1 MATYLSGKSFIA
13 GPNLA
18 RLAVHASVRS
28 KVNAVIGLV
37 NLVWRDS
44 DLGSTLI
51 VNKLLQV
58 IEGRVRGEAVS
69 AVETGFVSLLISC
82 DAAKE
87 RYVHLESCTVGE
99 NTAGNGQ
106 ALVLSVQVPLDGS
119 SLSSGRRSGRGCLG
133 WRCRGD
139 ASGIGND
146 QIRYVPGLSTRST
159 VGRTCIVDSSVST

>member
-106 ALVLSVQVPLDGS
+106 ALVLSAYVPFDGS
-119 SLSSGRRSGRGCLG
+119 TLCACGRSGRGSLSR
-133 WRCRGD
+133 RCGCDHCRISD
-139 ASGIGND
+139 D
-146 QIRYVPGLSTRST
+146 
-159 VGRTCIVDSSVST
+159 